1 MSKCEYGHRLLL
13 PAANRHANSK
23 RSLGMKLF
31 YHMIFRKISYC
42 ILDISKSIYSLR
54 VLQCID
60 VYGEVFIHQS
70 LRSTKSVVS
79 CGGADTFAFG
89 ASSSE
94 LFKTEK
100 KKEKEFLS
108 SHSLC
113 WRAAEL
119 LKELHLKERS
129 AAASLILRA
138 AVFTAST
145 PPALQR
151 APRLSA
157 RLCRGFSL
165 GGPGFQKSEFLAAV
179 EDIFPVC
186 LSGRALPGAVVSSP
200 LWTDVIAVSRAWA
213 ESTLRQRSRMSRCSF
228 MSRHPLLSS
237 RGKSLSRQGF
247 SAAAARHLGDIQ
259 VTMQNV
265 PSAPKAPRTSA
276 SPRSPVE
283 LPKQYTSPYSGLG
296 ISFCAPQEVEMSAAA
311 SEGES
316 DDEADDS
323 AGRYPS
329 AVATPSETDAEL
341 SAMLLRAAKE
351 IGLEVPKT
359 PPADPSRLDDWFLG
373 RAPAA
378 PPRSPPVPFFPEVHE
393 ELLLSPP
400 LDGGAARGYE
410 AVPQVERAVA
420 VHLCPPGAATWR
432 DRPHLPS
439 RACEFSSALA
449 GRTYHA
455 AGQAAT
461 ALHAMA
467 TLQVYQAKVLKHLH
481 ERGSDQGAMEEL
493 RAATDFPLRATKVTA
508 RSLGQVMST
517 IVVQERHLWLTLA
530 QMADVDKSRFL
541 DAPISQGGLFGD
553 TVEDFAQ
560 QFSAV
565 QKQTEAIKHI
575 LPRRDIP
582 TMSAGPQPPPARR
595 RGRPPA
601 ASKQPAPSPA
611 KVHDPRLAA
620 RRRAGRGRAAPPASQ
635 GPVTRKRSAKRG
647 ENRSLGD
654 DNINVPTPG
663 GGPGAVTERVNS
675 LTSGV
680 QAPSSLF
687 EQRPESASSDS
698 DSEPDVASAGTREEG
713 KRCPVQSDFS
723 PGRSSFWDQSPSP
736 SPPRLPHCGHV
747 GQRPFDTPG
756 DQAGSLASASQPL
769 AVVDS
774 DGTSRLCD
782 SVRQASAQVQRRPF
796 HFCPFGHTCRCA
808 SCGGCSPTGEGRTEP
823 VPPAEMKS
831 GFYSPYFI
839 VPKKSG
845 GLRPILDLRALNRS
859 LLRLP
864 FKMLTTKRMLTCIRP
879 QDWFAAID
887 LKDAYF
893 HVSILPRHRPFLRFA
908 FEGRAYQYKVLPFG
922 LSLSPRVFTKVAEAA
937 LSPLWQTGIRILN
950 YLDDWLLIAHSRD
963 LLCEQRDL
971 VLRHLSHLG
980 LQVNREKSKL
990 SPVQR
995 ISFLGVEL
1003 DSVSM
1008 TARLTNERAQSVL
1021 KCLESFRH
1029 KTAVP
1034 LKTFQRLLGHMAAAA
1049 AVTPLGLLHMRP
1061 LQRWLHDRVPRWAW
1075 HRGTLRIGVSP
1086 QCRRLFSPW
1095 SDPAF
1100 LQAGV
1105 PLGQVSRHLVVYTD
1119 ASSTGWGAV
1128 CNGQAASGSWTGPRL
1143 QWHINCLELLAVLL
1157 ALRRFR
1163 PTLRHKHVLVR
1174 TDSTATV
1181 AYINRQGGLRSRRMR
1196 TQPCSRPALTAV
1208 HPSWRMATPPR
1219 DSPANLEPFREAQ
1232 IDLFASPNPPTASG
1246 STPSTRL
1253 PTASAGTHAHSWP
1266 PGPKYAFP
1274 PVSLLAQTLC
1284 KIRED
1289 EEQVL
1294 LVAPYWP
1301 TRTWFPELIS
1311 LAAAP
1316 PWKIPLRRD
1325 LLSQGMGTIWHP
1337 RPICGTCTSGSWTGR
1352 VRPLRP
1358 FTGRDRNYHSVQSP
1372 LYKAGLCAE
1381 MGSVRRLVFLSRGGP
1396 TEMYD
1401 CSSAFLPARKVGAQ
1415 AVPFNSQS
1423 VRCCHCSVPRC
1434 SGWNIPRP
1442 HPIPSWDLSV
1452 ALQGLRE
1459 APFEPLASVELKYL
1473 SLKTAL
1479 LTALASIKRVGDLQA
1494 FSVDEA
1500 CLEFGPGDSHVIL
1513 RPRPGYVPKVPTTPF
1528 RDQVVNLQA
1537 LPLEEADP
1545 ASALLC
1551 PVRALRIYVD
1561 RTRHFRRT
1569 EQLFVCFGGQ
1579 QKGNAVSKQ
1588 RLAHWVVDA
1597 ISLSY
1602 QNQGEPCPLGVRAHS
1617 TRSVASSYALAHG
1630 ASLADICRAADIT
1643 GERESGWCR
1652 LAAPFL
1658 MDPCAISLGC
1668 SLRRTWVLHAPQSGL
1683 VRSSA
1688 CLCSGWVSFAQ
1699 QRFHVLP
1706 PPTPASV
1713 QLASLWGPYWPPG
1726 RWEGYAHIRLLT
1738 RPPVGTRETTEGERL
1753 GYVRNPRSLKEGTE
1767 TLHPLPRPDVALTP
1781 GCSSAPQQKPE

>member
-1 MSKCEYGHRLLL
+1 MSVL
-13 PAANRHANSK
+13 
-23 RSLGMKLF
+23 RS
-31 YHMIFRKISYC
+31 
-42 ILDISKSIYSLR
+42 ILMHYA
-54 VLQCID
+54 VLQVSISLNKVELSVGESKFFTCTAGRKRTSSREFGRASEREASRRSSVDIQRENQQEEID
-60 VYGEVFIHQS
+60 QRRHGRLTH
-70 LRSTKSVVS
+70 T
-79 CGGADTFAFG
+79 TFAFG

-94 LFKTEK
+94 LFKTE

-213 ESTLRQRSRMSRCSF
+213 ESTLRQRSRMSRRSF

-247 SAAAARHLGDIQ
+247 SAATARHLGDIQ

-265 PSAPKAPRTSA
+265 PSPPKAPRTSA

-283 LPKQYTSPYSGLG
+283 LLKQYTSPYSGLG
-296 ISFCAPQEVEMSAAA
+296 ISFCAPQEIEMSAAA

-329 AVATPSETDAEL
+329 AVAAPSETDAEL

-351 IGLEVPKT
+351 IGLDVPKT
-359 PPADPSRLDDWFLG
+359 APADPSRLDDWFLG

-393 ELLLSPP
+393 ELVRTWRAPHSSRPRPSSSPLAS
-400 LDGGAARGYE
+400 LDGGRARCRG
-410 AVPQVERAVA
+410 ASMPARRC
-420 VHLCPPGAATWR
+420 HLAGSAPSPPG
-432 DRPHLPS
+432 
-439 RACEFSSALA
+439 ACEFSSALA

-493 RAATDFPLRATKVTA
+493 ALRATKVTA

-541 DAPISQGGLFGD
+541 NAPISQGGLFGD

-560 QFSAV
+560 QFSAGPNLRLLV
-565 QKQTEAIKHI
+565 AEGAPPR
-575 LPRRDIP
+575 LPNNQLRPLLRYMTPDWQPDIEL
-582 TMSAGPQPPPARR
+582 AVGERR
-595 RGRPPA
+595 RPRLRD
-601 ASKQPAPSPA
+601 PSPA
-611 KVHDPRLAA
+611 KDLRSVPDAGNPEVERIALWGMTTSTSPLPVEGRELSQEESILSPPGFRPRVPSLSS
-620 RRRAGRGRAAPPASQ
+620 APEVSPRIR
-635 GPVTRKRSAKRG
+635 T
-647 ENRSLGD
+647 RSLMS
-654 DNINVPTPG
+654 PAREPG
-663 GGPGAVTERVNS
+663 
-675 LTSGV
+675 
-680 QAPSSLF
+680 
-687 EQRPESASSDS
+687 
-698 DSEPDVASAGTREEG
+698 
-713 KRCPVQSDFS
+713 KK
-723 PGRSSFWDQSPSP
+723 SPSP
-736 SPPRLPHCGHV
+736 SPPGCPTAVTSVNVPLI
-747 GQRPFDTPG
+747 
-756 DQAGSLASASQPL
+756 PL
-769 AVVDS
+769 ATRLGAWLQLPS
-774 DGTSRLCD
+774 PSRWLIRT
-782 SVRQASAQVQRRPF
+782 VRLGYAIQFARRPPRYRGVLSTSV
-796 HFCPFGHTCRCA
+796 HSDTHAAVLRA
-808 SCGGCSPTGEGRTEP
+808 EVAVLLAKDAIEP

-879 QDWFAAID
+879 QDWLAAID

-908 FEGRAYQYKVLPFG
+908 FEGRAYQYKVLPFS

-1008 TARLTNERAQSVL
+1008 TARLINERAQSVL

-1181 AYINRQGGLRSRRMR
+1181 AYINRQGGLRSRRMSQLAR
-1196 TQPCSRPALTAV
+1196 HLLLWSQTWLKSLRAV
-1208 HPSWRMATPPR
+1208 HIPGELNRAADQLSRQSTHPGEWRLHPETVQLIW
-1219 DSPANLEPFREAQ
+1219 SHFGEAQ
-1232 IDLFASPNPPTASG
+1232 IDLFASPESSHCQRFYSLNEAPNSLGRDA
-1246 STPSTRL
+1246 L
-1253 PTASAGTHAHSWP
+1253 AHSWP

-1274 PVSLLAQTLC
+1274 QTHFPRGSPSLENPLEERPSFSGDGHNLAPAPDLWNLHVWFLDGTRQTSPAFHRAVIETITQSRAPSTRQTYALRWGLFVDWC
-1284 KIRED
+1284 SSRGED
-1289 EEQVL
+1289 PQRCTIAVVL
-1294 LVAPYWP
+1294 SFLQ
-1301 TRTWFPELIS
+1301 EKL
-1311 LAAAP
+1311 
-1316 PWKIPLRRD
+1316 
-1325 LLSQGMGTIWHP
+1325 
-1337 RPICGTCTSGSWTGR
+1337 
-1352 VRPLRP
+1352 
-1358 FTGRDRNYHSVQSP
+1358 
-1372 LYKAGLCAE
+1372 E
-1381 MGSVRRLVFLSRGGP
+1381 RRLSPSTLKVYVAAIAAYHDAVDGTSLGKHQLIVRFLRG
-1396 TEMYD
+1396 
-1401 CSSAFLPARKVGAQ
+1401 ARRVN
-1415 AVPFNSQS
+1415 P
-1423 VRCCHCSVPRC
+1423 
-1434 SGWNIPRP
+1434 PRP

-1561 RTRHFRRT
+1561 HTRHFRRT

-1630 ASLADICRAADIT
+1630 ASLADICRAA
-1643 GERESGWCR
+1643 GWATPNTFAR
-1652 LAAPFL
+1652 FYN
-1658 MDPCAISLGC
+1658 
-1668 SLRRTWVLHAPQSGL
+1668 LRVEAVSSRVL
-1683 VRSSA
+1683 
-1688 CLCSGWVSFAQ
+1688 
-1699 QRFHVLP
+1699 
-1706 PPTPASV
+1706 
-1713 QLASLWGPYWPPG
+1713 
-1726 RWEGYAHIRLLT
+1726 
-1738 RPPVGTRETTEGERL
+1738 
-1753 GYVRNPRSLKEGTE
+1753 K
-1767 TLHPLPRPDVALTP
+1767 
-1781 GCSSAPQQKPE
+1781 